1 MDNHHD
7 VSKHLG
13 PAQKRGGVQ
22 PVSGDAPQGR
32 SRAGAFDSPHD
43 HPKNSFP
50 VLSSDAASW
59 EPGGAE
65 VEPSRSGGNATIVPA
80 SDYVSTFRGEGVEPD
95 LVALP
100 VGLRFDVSRG

>member
-65 VEPSRSGGNATIVPA
+65 VEPSRSGGKATCLMAVGL
-80 SDYVSTFRGEGVEPD
+80 SGLGV
-95 LVALP
+95 VALFASATL
-100 VGLRFDVSRG
+100 GWRSRPRLASC